1 MFLARALSSWSQER
15 EMKMKDL
22 RLNEE
27 NWVALAA
34 CVALAVSVLIRLAAT
49 LAAAPDT
56 VRPPN
61 WGVLLRPARTR
72 LNGLAIALRAKSS
85 ACFQIGKIELNEV

>member
-34 CVALAVSVLIRLAAT
+34 CVTLAVSVLIRLAAT
-49 LAAAPDT
+49 
-56 VRPPN
+56 
-61 WGVLLRPARTR
+61 
-72 LNGLAIALRAKSS
+72 
-85 ACFQIGKIELNEV
+85 

>member
-1 MFLARALSSWSQER
+1 MFLARALSSWSQEL

-34 CVALAVSVLIRLAAT
+34 CVALR
-49 LAAAPDT
+49 
-56 VRPPN
+56 
-61 WGVLLRPARTR
+61 
-72 LNGLAIALRAKSS
+72 
-85 ACFQIGKIELNEV
+85 FQS